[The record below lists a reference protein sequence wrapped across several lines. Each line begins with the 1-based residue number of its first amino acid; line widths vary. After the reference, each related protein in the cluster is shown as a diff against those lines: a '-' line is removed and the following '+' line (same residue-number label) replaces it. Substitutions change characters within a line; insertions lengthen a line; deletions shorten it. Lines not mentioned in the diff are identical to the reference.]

1 MFGFKACADWKTI
14 LLFNCYFVVM
24 INNTNKFSLNQD
36 LFLYYIT
43 ALIFL
48 LTNVRVSDAQNI
60 VSGMVKDG
68 QTERA
73 LEFSQ
78 VLLLNPADSSMVNG
92 GITGVDGRFHLEIN
106 QSGEYLLNIRFVG
119 YQEAKHLV
127 RVEPGENDLGAFYL
141 LSAATEL
148 GEVEVSSVA
157 ALFRSE
163 ADRRIYNVEQMT
175 IAEGGT
181 TIQLLEALPSVQV
194 DEEGNISLR
203 GSGNI
208 QIYING
214 RPTSLFSDDTESVLE
229 QYPAS
234 LVKEVELITNPSARY
249 EAEGVGGIINI
260 ILREERMQGFNGR
273 INLSSGTGHKY
284 NGGINLN
291 YRTNNWNFFGNYSY
305 QYREMWEQTN
315 SFRENFISDFSPVL
329 DQDYYNENWIR
340 GQMLRTGVQYNINGN
355 TSIQLYSNINR
366 SSRDRERTYNIRSMS
381 FPLALDS
388 LYIRNLDEDQSQ
400 VNYEFG
406 WTFNWQNDNGH
417 RLSALFTYAFG
428 EQDRIEYFDQQFFD
442 AGLTEIPEKHA
453 DQFYERPLNNRM
465 IVAQADYRHNF
476 SDDMHMETGVRTY
489 FRYDERGQNFGQLDR
504 ATGEYHDIILNG
516 IPVSNDFT
524 HDRQIHG
531 AYVTLTD
538 NRGSLNYLVGLRGEY
553 THMESWQDY
562 GLRSGFLDDEH
573 FIPAR
578 DTITTDSYFRLF
590 PSVFLSYELPRNQ
603 DIQAS
608 YSRRIRRPGIGSMMP
623 FLNAQDFFNLRLGNP
638 YLHPSHTDNYE
649 INYLRGWQRFM
660 LSAGVFHRRTTD
672 DHSRL
677 FVLFDKGSLVT
688 WTNANTQNAT
698 GVEVIQYLDWSNN
711 LDLTL
716 TGNFFYSEVSSEVEG
731 RQFSNKRYSWTL
743 NLQGSVNIPG
753 WFSSQV
759 SANYWGPR
767 VIPQGE
773 IKPVFSLSAGL
784 RRNVLNNQGTISLN
798 VTDIFNSR
806 KFSLSTTNDQFFQ
819 HREFFRES
827 RVLTLGFIYRFG
839 GFRERDNGVRD
850 NSFERDIEGLY

>member
-1 MFGFKACADWKTI
+1 M
-14 LLFNCYFVVM
+14 
-24 INNTNKFSLNQD
+24 
-36 LFLYYIT
+36 
-43 ALIFL
+43 
-48 LTNVRVSDAQNI
+48 
-60 VSGMVKDG
+60 
-68 QTERA
+68 
-73 LEFSQ
+73 
-78 VLLLNPADSSMVNG
+78 P
-92 GITGVDGRFHLEIN
+92 
-106 QSGEYLLNIRFVG
+106 
-119 YQEAKHLV
+119 
-127 RVEPGENDLGAFYL
+127 
-141 LSAATEL
+141 
-148 GEVEVSSVA
+148 
-157 ALFRSE
+157 
-163 ADRRIYNVEQMT
+163 
-175 IAEGGT
+175 
-181 TIQLLEALPSVQV
+181 

-273 INLSSGTGHKY
+273 INLSSGTGDKY

-315 SFRENFISDFSPVL
+315 SFRENFISDLSPVL

-340 GQMLRTGVQYNINGN
+340 GQMLRTGAQYNINGN
-355 TSIQLYSNINR
+355 SSIQLYSNIN
-366 SSRDRERTYNIRSMS
+366 YN
-381 FPLALDS
+381 
-388 LYIRNLDEDQSQ
+388 
-400 VNYEFG
+400 
-406 WTFNWQNDNGH
+406 
-417 RLSALFTYAFG
+417 
-428 EQDRIEYFDQQFFD
+428 
-442 AGLTEIPEKHA
+442 
-453 DQFYERPLNNRM
+453 
-465 IVAQADYRHNF
+465 
-476 SDDMHMETGVRTY
+476 
-489 FRYDERGQNFGQLDR
+489 
-504 ATGEYHDIILNG
+504 
-516 IPVSNDFT
+516 
-524 HDRQIHG
+524 
-531 AYVTLTD
+531 
-538 NRGSLNYLVGLRGEY
+538 NRGSLSYLLGLRGEY

-562 GLRSGFLDDEH
+562 GLRSGFLDDVH
-573 FIPAR
+573 FVPAR

-660 LSAGVFHRRTTD
+660 LTAGVFHRRTTD

-688 WTNANTQNAT
+688 WTNANTQNST

-731 RQFSNKRYSWTL
+731 RQFSNESYSWTL
-743 NLQGSVNIPG
+743 NLQSSVNIPG

-773 IKPVFSLSAGL
+773 IKPVFSLSAGF
-784 RRNVLNNQGTISLN
+784 RRNVLNNQGTVSFNI
-798 VTDIFNSR
+798 TDVFNSR
-806 KFSLSTTNDQFFQ
+806 KFSLETTNDQFFQ
-819 HREFFRES
+819 QREFFRES
-827 RVLTLGFIYRFG
+827 RILTLGFIYRFG